1 MAMLNHSE
9 ITQDEELVQLAR
21 LHQATL
27 AHQLAISTEPDS
39 NLVLIVGKGL
49 WTPAILAAHFRE
61 MGGILL
67 AKRERFATTRVIC
80 DIRDQAAQTQT
91 MLNEM
96 REGTMRIYKPTDRV
110 ATVTG
115 SSLIKRQLRQEF
127 SHPNA
132 EYFVSVETAKMWLDA
147 YR

>member
-1 MAMLNHSE
+1 MAMLNHIE

-21 LHQATL
+21 LHQTTSAN
-27 AHQLAISTEPDS
+27 QLGISTEPHS
-39 NLVLIVGKGL
+39 NLILIVGKGL
-49 WTPAILAAHFRE
+49 WTSAILAAHFRE

-67 AKRERFATTRVIC
+67 AKRERFATTRVLC
-80 DIRDQAAQTQT
+80 DTRDQAEQTQA

-96 REGTMRIYKPTDRV
+96 REGAMLIYKPTDRV
-110 ATVTG
+110 ATVAG
-115 SSLIKRQLRQEF
+115 SSLIKRRFRQEF